1 MGESRYNRWYK
12 MVKGEGIFKEGM
24 EGERWQRVAR
34 YRLGGEVKENKYWE
48 EEEKRKCRICE

>member
-1 MGESRYNRWYK
+1 

-24 EGERWQRVAR
+24 KGERWQRVAR
-34 YRLGGEVKENKYWE
+34 YRLGGEVKENRYWE